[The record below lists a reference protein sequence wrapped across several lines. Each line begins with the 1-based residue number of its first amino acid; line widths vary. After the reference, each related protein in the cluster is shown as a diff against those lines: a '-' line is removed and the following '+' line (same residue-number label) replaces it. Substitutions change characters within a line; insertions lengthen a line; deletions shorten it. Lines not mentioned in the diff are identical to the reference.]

1 MKRLVVAV
9 ALLVLPALVHAQA
22 VDGALRKI
30 RDSKTITVAYR
41 TDALPFSFNDD
52 KNQPAGY
59 TVDICK
65 RVVASIEQQLKIQG
79 LKVNWMPAT
88 AQNRFD
94 LIAKKQA
101 DMECGASTATLSRME
116 IVDFSN
122 YVFVDSTGVLVRN
135 ESGVKAFND
144 LAGKKIA
151 AIAGTTNE
159 RALNAALKARL
170 VNGTVVIVKSRDEGL
185 EALEK
190 GDGRRVRERQD
201 PDRRALDE
209 SAGHLEVHHAHRRSL
224 GRTVRDRACRA
235 AMQACGSPSIAA
247 RPGLPVRRR
256 SSTSSTAGSARSASR
271 RCCWRRFTSSASSRS
286 RPSGQPLCRIARPAF
301 SPPTLGRGRGE
312 GAARR

>member
-41 TDALPFSFNDD
+41 TDALPFSFNDE

-59 TVDICK
+59 TIDICK

-79 LKVNWMPAT
+79 LKVTWMPAT

-94 LIAKKQA
+94 LVSKKQA
-101 DMECGASTATLSRME
+101 DMECGATTATLSRME

-135 ESGVKAFND
+135 ESGVKTFTD

-170 VNGTVVIVKSRDEGL
+170 VNGTVVTVKSRDEGL

-190 GDGRRVRERQD
+190 GTVDAFASD
-201 PDRRALDE
+201 KILI
-209 SAGHLEVHHAHRRSL
+209 AGLSVK
-224 GRTVRDRACRA
+224 VRDASKYTMLADDLSVEPYAIMLPRGDANMRLA
-235 AMQACGSPSIAA
+235 VN
-247 RPGLPVRRR
+247 RGLAQVYRTPEIVDIFNRWF
-256 SSTSSTAGSARSASR
+256 G
-271 RCCWRRFTSSASSRS
+271 
-286 RPSGQPLCRIARPAF
+286 AF
-301 SPPTLGRGRGE
+301 GKPTVLLEAVFFLGIVPE
-312 GAARR
+312 